1 MMNGIRYLWQDK
13 EKSFDNGN
21 YQNRDNREV
30 SVINYHNRNKTEDSY
45 YDNFLHGKI
54 KETLL
59 SMIKVEY
66 NNLMLRNNIRLEI
79 LQKC

>member
-1 MMNGIRYLWQDK
+1 MTI
-13 EKSFDNGN
+13 
-21 YQNRDNREV
+21 
-30 SVINYHNRNKTEDSY
+30 
-45 YDNFLHGKI
+45 FLHGKI

-66 NNLMLRNNIRLEI
+66 NNLILRNNIRLEI